1 MNKKHTLKKSA
12 ATLLALALTIGATG
26 CNFLVVD
33 AEKDLAQVVADVNIA
48 DNLAKDTD
56 YQAYAA
62 GVRSLIEEGGLS
74 TEIPKRDLLAYYLS
88 VGYNYVNSYGYSYE
102 DTFNML
108 MDGLVSNKIMTQYAV
123 AYYLKNGAADG
134 VTAENCLAYVEAE
147 QAAAKGIEAE
157 LLKAHPEVSTM
168 KYFLTDGGKATATED
183 YDKAVY
189 SLKQSLNASL
199 DTAEAEY
206 IKASGDEH
214 THDDSRTTPSNVD
227 IETDDYYPL
236 TADGKLDYDVYTGRN
251 ALDSCGEYKKVDG
264 STASTRKRAYNMFL
278 SNLEN
283 YGLIS
288 KQEDTAF
295 ITELDYYYVE
305 LSTTLAQA
313 LVQKFYEDL
322 KDDAIDKLTDEY
334 VSAKYS
340 EIMGAQE
347 YEYTANADSFVTAL
361 DGLSDDS
368 FVLYGQQGF
377 GFVYNILLPFSVSQ
391 EQAYSAAKNKG
402 LSEVGLY
409 EVRESLLA
417 SVEAKDLRNAWFCD
431 EEDDSHHY
439 AYTAT
444 GDYYKNSAVGNNAAN
459 YLFFENNFK
468 NTAKYESLTQYAGAY
483 PYNGKAELVD
493 DEWSFT
499 PNKLK
504 IGTKTESGFIQ
515 EMESYINYV
524 LGGKKASGNFNDS
537 YGVNYKNADGEVDYN
552 AFIYYQGKVDLEK
565 KGASDFF
572 NPSADSY
579 KALSAVNELM
589 FAYSTDTGCLNT
601 YMGYAVSP
609 YKTDFVPEFEYAA
622 QKAVQAGVG
631 SYVVCPSDYGWH
643 IIYTSFAYNGG
654 DVYGGFK
661 TDEKETEGTFS
672 YMFYES
678 LKSSAASN
686 YTTEKQNTVLN
697 QYKTSATYYTERYQ
711 DLLDLDKK

>member
-12 ATLLALALTIGATG
+12 ATLLALALTVGATG

-33 AEKDLAQVVADVNIA
+33 AEKDLAQVVAKVDVT
-48 DNLAKDTD
+48 DNLANDTE
-56 YQAYAA
+56 YQAYVA
-62 GVRSLIEEGGLS
+62 GVRSLIADGGLS
-74 TEIPKRDLLAYYLS
+74 TDIPKRDLLAYYLS
-88 VGYNYVNSYGYSYE
+88 VGYNYVNNYGYTYE

-108 MDGLVSNKIMTQYAV
+108 IDGLVSNKIMTQYAV

-134 VTAENCLAYVEAE
+134 VTAENCLAYVEQE
-147 QAAAKGIEAE
+147 QAAATGIEAE

-168 KYFLTDGGKATATED
+168 KYFLTDGGSATETED

-189 SLKQSLNASL
+189 SLKKSLNSSL
-199 DTAEAEY
+199 DSAEAEY
-206 IKASGDEH
+206 IKASGEEH
-214 THDDSRTTPSNVD
+214 AHDDSRTTPSSVD
-227 IETDDYYPL
+227 TETEDYYPL
-236 TADGKLDYDVYTGRN
+236 TTDGKLDYDVYTGRN
-251 ALDSCGEYKKVDG
+251 ALDSCGAYEKVDG
-264 STASTRKRAYNMFL
+264 STASTRKKAYNMFL
-278 SNLEN
+278 SNLES

-288 KQEDTAF
+288 EQEDTAF
-295 ITELDYYYVE
+295 VTELDYYYVE

-313 LVQKFYEDL
+313 LVAKFYEDL
-322 KDDAIDKLTDEY
+322 NDDAIETLTDDY

-340 EIMGAQE
+340 EIMSAQE
-347 YEYTANADSFVTAL
+347 YAYTANADSFVTAL

-368 FVLYGQQGF
+368 FVLYGQKGF
-377 GFVYNILLPFSVSQ
+377 GFVYNILLPFSASQ

-402 LSEVGLY
+402 LSEEGLY
-409 EVRESLLA
+409 DVRKNLLA
-417 SVEAKDLRNAWFCD
+417 GVEAKDLRNAWFCD
-431 EEDDSHHY
+431 DEDDSHHY
-439 AYTAT
+439 AYEAA
-444 GDYYKNSAVGNNAAN
+444 GDYYKNGQVASNTKN
-459 YLFFENNFK
+459 YLFFENNFT

-483 PYNGKAELVD
+483 PYNGKAEMVE

-515 EMESYINYV
+515 EMESYINHV
-524 LGGKKASGNFNDS
+524 LDGDKASGAFNDA
-537 YGVNYKNADGEVDYN
+537 YGKNYKKDGEVDYN
-552 AFIYYQGKVDLEK
+552 AFIYYAGKVDLAQ

-572 NPSADSY
+572 NPAADSY

-601 YMGYAVSP
+601 YMGYVVSP

-622 QKAVQAGVG
+622 QVAVQGGVG
-631 SYVVCPSDYGWH
+631 AYVVCPSDYGWH
-643 IIYTSFAYNGG
+643 IIYTSFVYDGG

-661 TDEKETEGTFS
+661 TAEKETEGTFS

-686 YTTEKQNTVLN
+686 YTKEKENAVLN

-711 DLLDLDKK
+711 DLLDLDK